1 MNNEVPLMEISHIGV
16 HITSIHII
24 AMNNGLSLMEFRAN
38 IHITSFSLF
47 SIIHRYCD

>member
-1 MNNEVPLMEISHIGV
+1 MNNEVYLMEIGV

-24 AMNNGLSLMEFRAN
+24 AMNNGLSLMAFRAN

-47 SIIHRYCD
+47 FIIHRYCD